1 MIGKGRDAP
10 GWRVTLV
17 LLGRGGA
24 CSSRFLG
31 KSPALLVGTGV
42 PRLPKA
48 NSQGPFAVKFTVPGR
63 GELCSPAGDRRSP
76 LRRRL
81 EYAARLPKANAH
93 GHILGKGEETISD
106 AEVLIGEGERTISD
120 AEVSSSLPAPEGRAP
135 PSISLALAKVK
146 FHLSPHHI
154 GSDAPRELACARR
167 GVRAVFSLFFPRRKY
182 LRRP

>member
-1 MIGKGRDAP
+1 M
-10 GWRVTLV
+10 TLV

-146 FHLSPHHI
+146 VSPVPNI
-154 GSDAPRELACARR
+154 KSAARHR
-167 GVRAVFSLFFPRRKY
+167 KDLRCLPGFIRALFLFPRRKD
-182 LRRP
+182 LRRL